1 MNWIGCLPDGKRLS
15 PDMVSRM
22 LRRQSGD
29 GLDAGEGHYGCG
41 VRFLSEYHPG
51 KKLITAL
58 VSNYGDNAWEEM
70 RRIRTFFEISCCV
83 SMVFRIN
90 CF

>member
-29 GLDAGEGHYGCG
+29 GLDAGEG
-41 VRFLSEYHPG
+41 
-51 KKLITAL
+51 
-58 VSNYGDNAWEEM
+58 
-70 RRIRTFFEISCCV
+70 
-83 SMVFRIN
+83 
-90 CF
+90 